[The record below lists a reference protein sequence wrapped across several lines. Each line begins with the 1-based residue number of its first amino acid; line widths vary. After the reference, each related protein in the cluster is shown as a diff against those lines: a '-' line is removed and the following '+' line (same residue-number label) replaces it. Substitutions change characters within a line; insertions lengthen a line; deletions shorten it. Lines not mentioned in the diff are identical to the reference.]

1 MYITYLIN
9 NQVYTEQLLKDFFS
23 LVVKSTKLQI
33 FVLEKINQNNE
44 Y

>member
-23 LVVKSTKLQI
+23 LVVKITKLQI